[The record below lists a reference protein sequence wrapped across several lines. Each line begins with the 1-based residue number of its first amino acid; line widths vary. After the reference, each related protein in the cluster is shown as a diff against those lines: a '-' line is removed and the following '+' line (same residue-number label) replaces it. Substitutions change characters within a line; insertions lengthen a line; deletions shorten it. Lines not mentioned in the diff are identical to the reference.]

1 MPDLFRGVEIEELET
16 VYPDDRGVDRVFRI
30 GEEETMKRK
39 FRIGFFGIA
48 GVMLIFF
55 AASVWAAY
63 DMAVDPR
70 VYQYSNHKAKKQ
82 YPVALQVKVIKD
94 LRPEQEKVQRDD
106 EHPYTFD
113 ALWSGLVDEMLAK
126 VLEREFS
133 ESGMVTSVDPKNEQA
148 SYVLLI
154 ELNSFHGRW
163 APVPRS
169 FRPIY
174 DIYGNTEF
182 SARLVSRK
190 TDRTLFKKNYVGRSK
205 TQASQFRNKYGFCAI
220 EAGKAFRE
228 AAVKLMTDVE
238 IALSGGKVSEY

>member
-1 MPDLFRGVEIEELET
+1 MEK
-16 VYPDDRGVDRVFRI
+16 RVRMESI
-30 GEEETMKRK
+30 LMV
-39 FRIGFFGIA
+39 
-48 GVMLIFF
+48 GVMSIFF
-55 AASVWAAY
+55 STSVWAAY
-63 DMAVDPR
+63 NMVSDPR
-70 VYQYSNHKAKKQ
+70 VYQYSNHKTKKP
-82 YPVALQVKVIKD
+82 YPVTLQLKVVKD
-94 LRPEQEKVQRDD
+94 NRPEKEKVQKDD

-113 ALWSGLVDEMLAK
+113 ALWPELVDEMLAK

-133 ESGMVTSVDPKNEQA
+133 QSGLVKSVDLKNEQA
-148 SYVLLI
+148 NYVLVI

-163 APVPRS
+163 ASVPQSFKPV
-169 FRPIY
+169 Y

-205 TQASQFRNKYGFCAI
+205 TQASQFRNKYGFCAV

-228 AAVKLMTDVE
+228 AAIKLMTDVE

>member
-1 MPDLFRGVEIEELET
+1 MGK
-16 VYPDDRGVDRVFRI
+16 RV
-30 GEEETMKRK
+30 K
-39 FRIGFFGIA
+39 IGFV
-48 GVMLIFF
+48 VMVGMMFIFF
-55 AASVWAAY
+55 ATSVWAAY
-63 DMAVDPR
+63 HMVSDPK

-82 YPVALQVKVIKD
+82 YPGVLQVKVVKD
-94 LRPEQEKVQRDD
+94 NRPEKEKVQKDD

-113 ALWSGLVDEMLAK
+113 ALWPELVDEMLAK

-133 ESGMVTSVDPKNEQA
+133 QSGLVKSADLKNEQA
-148 SYVLLI
+148 DYVLVI

-163 APVPRS
+163 ASVPQSFKPV
-169 FRPIY
+169 Y
-174 DIYGNTEF
+174 DIYGNAEF

-190 TDRTLFKKNYVGRSK
+190 ADRTLFKKNYVGRSK
-205 TQASQFRNKYGFCAI
+205 TQASQFRNKYGFCVV

>member
-1 MPDLFRGVEIEELET
+1 MNRG
-16 VYPDDRGVDRVFRI
+16 GRI
-30 GEEETMKRK
+30 GLLGM
-39 FRIGFFGIA
+39 A
-48 GVMLIFF
+48 GAWFIFL
-55 AASVWAAY
+55 AVSGWAAY
-63 DMAVDPR
+63 DMAMDAR

-82 YPVALQVKVIKD
+82 YPVTLQVKVIKD

-113 ALWSGLVDEMLAK
+113 SLWSGLVDEMLAK

-133 ESGMVTSVDPKNEQA
+133 ESGLVTSVDLKNEQA
-148 SYVLLI
+148 GHVLLI
-154 ELNSFHGRW
+154 ELHSFHGRW
-163 APVPRS
+163 ATAPKS

-190 TDRTLFKKNYVGRSK
+190 TDRTLFKKSYIGRSK
-205 TQASQFRNKYGFCAI
+205 SQASQFRNKYGFCAI

-228 AAVKLMTDVE
+228 AAVKLMADVE
-238 IALSGGKVSEY
+238 TALSGGKVGEY

>member
-1 MPDLFRGVEIEELET
+1 M
-16 VYPDDRGVDRVFRI
+16 DRG
-30 GEEETMKRK
+30 
-39 FRIGFFGIA
+39 FRIGFLGIA
-48 GVMLIFF
+48 GAMFIFIAVF
-55 AASVWAAY
+55 VWAAY
-63 DMAVDPR
+63 DMAMDAR

-82 YPVALQVKVIKD
+82 YPVTLQVKVIKD

-113 ALWSGLVDEMLAK
+113 SLWSGLVDEMLAK

-133 ESGMVTSVDPKNEQA
+133 ESGLVTSVDLKNEQA
-148 SYVLLI
+148 GHVLLI

-163 APVPRS
+163 APAPKS

-190 TDRTLFKKNYVGRSK
+190 ADRTLFKKSYVGKSK
-205 TQASQFRNKYGFCAI
+205 SQASQFRNKYGFCAI

-228 AAVKLMTDVE
+228 AAVKLMADVE